1 MTTAQTFSDEIR
13 LNGRDETAIPFEGA
27 AAIVFH
33 FSKTFTV
40 QTDTRSGEK
49 KGRAEAEVAA
59 RYNWFAVYGPFF
71 LPLPRYPA
79 PDSSLQYSEG
89 SSVSGVSL

>member
-1 MTTAQTFSDEIR
+1 M
-13 LNGRDETAIPFEGA
+13 NGRDETAIPFEGA

-40 QTDTRSGEK
+40 QTDTEERK
-49 KGRAEAEVAA
+49 KKESEPRLRWRRDIIALQSAA
-59 RYNWFAVYGPFF
+59 RFLFF
-71 LPLPRYPA
+71 FSPSRDSA

-89 SSVSGVSL
+89 SSVSRVSL

>member
-1 MTTAQTFSDEIR
+1 MAAAQTFLDEIR

-40 QTDTRSGEK
+40 QTDTEKRRK

-59 RYNWFAVYGPFF
+59 RYNWFAV
-71 LPLPRYPA
+71 
-79 PDSSLQYSEG
+79 
-89 SSVSGVSL
+89 